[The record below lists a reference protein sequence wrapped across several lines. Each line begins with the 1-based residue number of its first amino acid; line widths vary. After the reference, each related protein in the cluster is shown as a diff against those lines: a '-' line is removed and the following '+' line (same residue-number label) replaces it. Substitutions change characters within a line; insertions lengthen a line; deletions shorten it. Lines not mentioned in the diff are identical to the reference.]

1 MARAQA
7 VAAAEQAGVQV
18 FDGLLKLPL
27 AEFKIQ
33 LPVGQYS
40 DIQGFCKHVGISA
53 KGSKVEL
60 EARLLEH
67 KNKLDAGEADLPKT
81 PERQGGGRARSPKH
95 GAAAAAVRASLES
108 DEVSSTQ
115 AAQVTAAVAA
125 SELAHHARAA
135 AAGLAPD
142 AAPAP
147 TTGPSQPTIA
157 GAAVPPPG
165 VTIEVIEEMAVDAA
179 GDMDPLTKDDPWGK
193 ASSSS
198 TGLPGGVPLLGVP
211 LVVPPPGA
219 PHGPHGLPSA
229 AHAGSFDTPVSEA
242 KNRSDSARTA
252 LRSLVGPR
260 EVPKMPGA
268 EPNAEPTN
276 ADIMSKLDQQAELM
290 TALLGA
296 VALKEDV
303 RAAQLET
310 MEATKA
316 LIQSEV
322 QPVNTTVTELSMAS
336 VIHDDRIGKL
346 ESQFEVMQGAIP
358 DLDLQRPRADW
369 ARDAADAAYRSVGM
383 FGWDE
388 SDGLDARK
396 SKISEFM
403 ASKFPK
409 VSYAVTFEY
418 KYPRKQGKLKPSC
431 SITMLTRDEADDVMK
446 QINSQKYQ
454 VQNGK
459 GKDVKFDK
467 PRTALQ
473 KSRWAAMKRAE
484 EQLKKDERAKGRDV
498 KIETQMP
505 VRKVLVGGK
514 VAFEQTREDAIGI
527 FTGEFEGTKLLDRER

>member
-1 MARAQA
+1 
-7 VAAAEQAGVQV
+7 
-18 FDGLLKLPL
+18 
-27 AEFKIQ
+27 
-33 LPVGQYS
+33 
-40 DIQGFCKHVGISA
+40 
-53 KGSKVEL
+53 
-60 EARLLEH
+60 
-67 KNKLDAGEADLPKT
+67 
-81 PERQGGGRARSPKH
+81 
-95 GAAAAAVRASLES
+95 
-108 DEVSSTQ
+108 
-115 AAQVTAAVAA
+115 
-125 SELAHHARAA
+125 
-135 AAGLAPD
+135 
-142 AAPAP
+142 
-147 TTGPSQPTIA
+147 
-157 GAAVPPPG
+157 
-165 VTIEVIEEMAVDAA
+165 
-179 GDMDPLTKDDPWGK
+179 
-193 ASSSS
+193 
-198 TGLPGGVPLLGVP
+198 
-211 LVVPPPGA
+211 
-219 PHGPHGLPSA
+219 
-229 AHAGSFDTPVSEA
+229 
-242 KNRSDSARTA
+242 
-252 LRSLVGPR
+252 
-260 EVPKMPGA
+260 MPGA
-268 EPNAEPTN
+268 EPHAEPTN

-322 QPVNTTVTELSMAS
+322 QPVNITVTELSMAS

-388 SDGLDARK
+388 SDGLDAWK

-409 VSYAVTFEY
+409 VSYAVAFEY

-467 PRTALQ
+467 PRSALQ

-484 EQLKKDERAKGRDV
+484 EQLKKDERAKGREV

>member
-53 KGSKVEL
+53 KGSKIEL

-165 VTIEVIEEMAVDAA
+165 VTIEMIEEMAVDAA

-219 PHGPHGLPSA
+219 PRGPHGLPSA

-358 DLDLQRPRADW
+358 DLDLSRPRADW
-369 ARDAADAAYRSVGM
+369 TKDAADPMYRSVGF
-383 FGWDE
+383 FGWED
-388 SDGLDARK
+388 SDDVIARREK
-396 SKISEFM
+396 VSQYME
-403 ASKFPK
+403 AHFPK
-409 VSYAVTFEY
+409 IAYAVGFEY
-418 KYPRKQGKLKPSC
+418 KFPRKDGKLKTSC
-431 SITMLTRDEADDVMK
+431 HVTMITRDEADTVVK
-446 QINSQKYQ
+446 EINSRKYKIF
-454 VQNGK
+454 NGK
-459 GKDVKFDK
+459 GKELKVDK
-467 PRTALQ
+467 PRSALQ
-473 KSRWAAMKRAE
+473 KARWAAVKRAE
-484 EQLKKDERAKGRDV
+484 TQLKKDERCRNLEV
-498 KIETQMP
+498 KVDPTMP
-505 VRKVLVGGK
+505 VRRVFVNG
-514 VAFEQTREDAIGI
+514 VAAFEQTKDDAIGV
-527 FTGEFEGTKLLDRER
+527 FVGAFAGTVLKDR